1 MLATDSLTGEVGSR
15 RSAPRP
21 IAGLA
26 LVACAVASVAVG
38 IATTVAVLGGVQ
50 PRTAPIPLAFWAA
63 VFAGALATCVSLGLR
78 TIRWIFLLRR
88 TNVRVPLNDAS
99 IGYLSGFSLLFVPL
113 LVGEIVVRA
122 AIHKSRAAVPPTVV
136 VAVSIWERLLDVAAL
151 AFIAA
156 VSGAILAG
164 PGFAVLPL
172 TIVAITTMRSFR
184 LFALST
190 IVGLSNAVVRRT
202 SSTSQDS
209 AIDDLRSLASHSVWL
224 SALAASLTAWLLP
237 ALALW
242 AIMSSLTSRLD
253 FVRAQFAYASS
264 ALAGGFTLAPGG
276 IRVVGTS
283 ILTFLTATGVADSDA
298 AVAVLATRIAT
309 AGLAAVLGATF
320 VWVHV
325 RTRRGPNAG
334 HFDQIAHAYDA
345 QIPRAQ
351 REALLA
357 RKTELMRDA
366 VARLGTGGEG
376 LDVGCGQGWYVAR
389 MRQLGFDVRGID
401 ASPEQVALART
412 HVERPDLVEEGSVLR
427 IPAASASYDFA
438 YCINVLHHL
447 SSLEEQRA
455 AFSELLRVLRPGG
468 LLFVHEINTRNLL
481 FRFYMGYVFPSLNC
495 IDEGTERWLLPQR
508 LSGYTPAPVVSTSY
522 FTFMPEFV
530 PVLMLRLFRP
540 IEAFLEASPLRVYS
554 AHYMA
559 IVRKPHGSA

>member
-1 MLATDSLTGEVGSR
+1 MLATDTLTDDVSSR
-15 RSAPRP
+15 RTAPRP
-21 IAGLA
+21 IAGLV
-26 LVACAVASVAVG
+26 LVACAAASIAVG

-50 PRTAPIPLAFWAA
+50 PRTTPIPPAFWPA
-63 VFAGALATCVSLGLR
+63 VAAGAFATCVSLGLR
-78 TIRWIFLLRR
+78 TVRWIFLLRR

-113 LVGEIVVRA
+113 LVGETVVRA
-122 AIHKSRAAVPPTVV
+122 AIHRARAGVPATVV
-136 VAVSIWERLLDVAAL
+136 VAVSIWERLLDVVAL

-156 VSGAILAG
+156 ASGAILAG
-164 PGFAVLPL
+164 PGIAVLPL
-172 TIVAITTMRSFR
+172 TIVAVTAVRSFR
-184 LFALST
+184 IFALST
-190 IVGLSNAVVRRT
+190 VVGLSNAVVRRVSPT
-202 SSTSQDS
+202 SGHSG
-209 AIDDLRSLASHSVWL
+209 IDDLRSLASHPVWL
-224 SALAASLTAWLLP
+224 SALGVSLAAWLLP
-237 ALALW
+237 AVALW
-242 AIMSSLTSRLD
+242 AIVSSLTGGFD

-264 ALAGGFTLAPGG
+264 ALAGGFMLAPGG

-298 AVAVLATRIAT
+298 AVAVLATRIVT

-325 RTRRGPNAG
+325 RTRRRPNAA

-345 QIPRAQ
+345 QIPQAQ
-351 REALLA
+351 RKALLA
-357 RKTELMRDA
+357 RKTALMRDA
-366 VARLGTGGEG
+366 VTRLGTGGKG

-389 MRQLGFDVRGID
+389 MRQLGFDVHGID
-401 ASPEQVALART
+401 ASPGQVARARA
-412 HVERPDLVEEGSVLR
+412 HVERPDLVGEGSVLR
-427 IPAASASYDFA
+427 IPAADTSYDFA

-447 SSLEEQRA
+447 TSVDEQRA

-508 LSGYTPAPVVSTSY
+508 LADYTPAPLVSTSY

-530 PVLMLRLFRP
+530 PGSVLRLFRP
-540 IEAFLEASPLRVYS
+540 IEAFLEASPLRIYS

-559 IVRKPHGSA
+559 IVRKPHGSV